1 MTKQAAGFTIVELVI
16 SILVGSLLTS
26 MAFGGIKGA
35 QGRYAIRGAKHT
47 YASLH
52 ARARAIGIERG
63 TTIALIVDTAGDSAF
78 VFDGSGNTEV
88 IRFGEELAVDLVSTP
103 TRFVI
108 CMTPRG
114 YADPDCGTTASPIQL
129 EFWQNA
135 DSTSVTILPMGQ
147 LVGL

>member
-1 MTKQAAGFTIVELVI
+1 MLNRKSGFTILELVI
-16 SILVGSLLTS
+16 ALLIGSLLTS
-26 MAFGGIKGA
+26 IAFGGIKGA
-35 QGRYAIRGAKHT
+35 QGRYAIRGAKNT

-63 TTIALIVDTAGDSAF
+63 TTIAFIVDTAGDSAF

-88 IRFGEELAVDLVSTP
+88 IRFAEELAVDLVATP
-103 TRFVI
+103 VRFRI

-114 YADPDCGTTASPIQL
+114 YADPDCSTTDSPIQL